1 MNISSRLV
9 GRAQWVRRN
18 WRSLICLVALQCG
31 IVQTVVSADTS
42 PVGTDAS
49 RFQRTVLGLES
60 APDEWRSEF
69 ADVALVHLAEIY
81 LGEADLAR
89 SEREASLNAAKL
101 EGWSRAVADYADQLI
116 LVQQDVEMG
125 FPVEVFARF
134 PDEASLR
141 VAGRTVILNHP
152 RASQQAAYEQG
163 VLLDFCGRRDC
174 FSLTAPDVE
183 PGSVPEP
190 IPVSAPVVTPQ
201 WHFTERGPVCSLN
214 SFQLHFGR
222 AADLTRA
229 RPLCTQLLQEMTI
242 LAMEIRW
249 QQRHGVVANW
259 DRIVI
264 QAAPQRPR
272 HMVILNEG
280 GDTLLLSLPLLHAQP
295 DLFKDIYPWLQAIV
309 GGKKPGAL
317 TLEAAT
323 YGWNSAYLAPDAN

>member
-1 MNISSRLV
+1 MTVARCYAL
-9 GRAQWVRRN
+9 RWKH
-18 WRSLICLVALQCG
+18 SLLFCLFVLQCVALQ
-31 IVQTVVSADTS
+31 SAVPIAAS
-42 PVGTDAS
+42 PIEAAAS

-69 ADVALVHLAEIY
+69 AGVALLHLAEIY

-89 SEREASLNAAKL
+89 SEREESLNAAKL
-101 EGWSRAVADYADQLI
+101 DGWSRAVADYADQLI
-116 LVQQDVEMG
+116 LVQQDVATG

-152 RASQQAAYEQG
+152 RADQQAAYEQG

-183 PGSVPEP
+183 PGTAPEP
-190 IPVSAPVVTPQ
+190 IPVSAPLVTPQ
-201 WHFTERGPVCSLN
+201 WRFTERGPVCSLN
-214 SFQLHFGR
+214 SFQLRFGQ

-249 QQRHGVVANW
+249 QQRHGVAANW
-259 DRIVI
+259 DII
-264 QAAPQRPR
+264 AIKATPQRPQ

-295 DLFKDIYPWLQAIV
+295 ALLKDIYPWLQAIV
-309 GGKKPGAL
+309 GGKIPGAL
-317 TLEAAT
+317 ALDAST
-323 YGWNSAYLAPDAN
+323 YGWNSAYLVPDAN